1 MAKNSSS
8 TNKLP
13 TIKFEDDDVVRSSLD
28 DNSTVISGS
37 QMTDTS
43 TIHTQQPTR
52 LDRLLRSSLA
62 DSGYL
67 SEKKKE
73 QNYSSTEDETTLY
86 DEEIEDPYRW
96 VILFSAFLAQAISV
110 MQEYFDREVF
120 KGSVDTTELSFVGT
134 IGFSFCGLMGP
145 VTPFILSMFGA
156 RWVLFFGTLLLSSGL
171 VLASFATQVWQLY
184 ITQSFMHGMG
194 GALLYIVSMS
204 IAPQW
209 FIKRKGLAMGIMASG
224 SGVGG
229 LIMPIVITSL
239 NESLGGAW
247 CYRIIGIVNF
257 VVSLLATLLLKEKP
271 STVPKKKLN
280 FNAILDF
287 SVCKDPKFVIWC
299 IAGNLSIMAYYIPVF
314 YLPTHATKI
323 GLSPTQGSALVAVFS
338 AINVFGR
345 IFSGYLGDHVGV
357 VNWSMTPITAE
368 ITGMEKYS
376 SGICL
381 YLFFMTGARF
391 GPSLVGAIQLATD
404 KNSFFSQQMFTGL
417 ALVLSSFVTVYLKY
431 QLQPKMFAK
440 V

>member
-1 MAKNSSS
+1 MTRKSSS
-8 TNKLP
+8 IHKLP
-13 TIKFEDDDVVRSSLD
+13 TIKFEEDGIVRPSLD

-73 QNYSSTEDETTLY
+73 QNYSPTEDETTLY

-110 MQEYFDREVF
+110 CTLSSWGVMQEYFDREVF
-120 KGSVDTTELSFVGT
+120 KGSVGTTELSFVGT

-145 VTPFILSMFGA
+145 VTPFILSLFGA

-171 VLASFATQVWQLY
+171 ILASFATQVWQLY
-184 ITQSFMHGMG
+184 ITQSFMHGLG
-194 GALLYIVSMS
+194 GAVLYIVSIS

-345 IFSGYLGDHVGV
+345 IFSGYLGDHIGV
-357 VNWSMTPITAE
+357 VNVNI
-368 ITGMEKYS
+368 
-376 SGICL
+376 
-381 YLFFMTGARF
+381 LF
-391 GPSLVGAIQLATD
+391 
-404 KNSFFSQQMFTGL
+404 SFVCG
-417 ALVLSSFVTVYLKY
+417 LSSLFIWT
-431 QLQPKMFAK
+431 FAK
-440 V
+440 TYATLMIFIVIYGFLSGAVWSLCKVLYYFI